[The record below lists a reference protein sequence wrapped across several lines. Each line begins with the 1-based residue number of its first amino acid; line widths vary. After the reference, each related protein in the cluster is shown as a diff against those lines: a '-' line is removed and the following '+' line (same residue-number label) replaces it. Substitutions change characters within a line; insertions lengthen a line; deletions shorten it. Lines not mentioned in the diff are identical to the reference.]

1 MATFLFDEIIFGP
14 VLSRRLGNSLGIN
27 LLPVTK
33 KICNFNCLYC
43 ECGLTDYSSS
53 RKGVS
58 LPTRKEVETKL
69 QETLISFSEMGEKID
84 TITFAGNGE
93 PTLHPSFPQI
103 IYDTIALR
111 ERYCPETKIAV
122 LSNATLIGKKGIHN
136 ALQKIEYN
144 ILKLD
149 SAFKETIQQIN
160 CPKGDFSIDH
170 LISQLRTF
178 NTNLTIQTLFVKG
191 RYKGYAFD
199 NSTEKEV
206 EAWLQAIKKIK
217 PQLVM
222 VYTIARDTP
231 IKSIEKISQEELEA
245 IAIRVKKI
253 GILVTIS
260 T

>member
-1 MATFLFDEIIFGP
+1 MTTFLFDEIIFGP

-27 LLPVTK
+27 LLPLTK

-43 ECGLTDYSSS
+43 ECGLTNYSFSTKDSS
-53 RKGVS
+53 M
-58 LPTRKEVETKL
+58 PTRKAVEKNL
-69 QETLISFSEMGEKID
+69 RKILIDFSKTGKRID
-84 TITFAGNGE
+84 SITFAGNGE

-103 IYDTIALR
+103 IDDTIILR
-111 ERYCPETKIAV
+111 DKYYPKAKIAV
-122 LSNATLIGKKGIHN
+122 LSNATLIGKENIHK
-136 ALQKIEYN
+136 ALQKIEYK

-149 SAFKETIQQIN
+149 SVFQETIQKIN

-170 LISQLRTF
+170 LISQLRIF

-191 RYKGYAFD
+191 RYKGYSFD
-199 NSTEKEV
+199 NSSEKEL
-206 EAWLQAIKKIK
+206 EAWLQVIKKIN

-231 IKSIEKISQEELEA
+231 IESIEKISQEKLEA
-245 IAIRVKKI
+245 IAHRVRKM
-253 GILVTIS
+253 GIPATIS

>member
-27 LLPVTK
+27 LLPITK

-43 ECGLTDYSSS
+43 ECGLTDYRFS
-53 RKGVS
+53 RKDTS
-58 LPTRKEVETKL
+58 MPTRKAVEKNL
-69 QETLISFSEMGEKID
+69 KKNLINFSTMGKEID

-103 IYDTIALR
+103 IDDTIILR
-111 ERYCPETKIAV
+111 DKYYPKAKIAV
-122 LSNATLIGKKGIHN
+122 LSNATLIGIEDINK

-149 SAFKETIQQIN
+149 SALQVTIQKIN

-170 LISQLRTF
+170 LIKQLRII

-191 RYKGYAFD
+191 RYKGYSFD
-199 NSTEKEV
+199 NSTENELK
-206 EAWLQAIKKIK
+206 AWLKAIKKIN

-231 IKSIEKISQEELEA
+231 IKSIEKISQEKLEV
-245 IAIRVKKI
+245 IANRVKKM
-253 GILVTIS
+253 GIPATIS

>member
-1 MATFLFDEIIFGP
+1 MATFLFNEIIFGP

-27 LLPVTK
+27 LLPVNK

-53 RKGVS
+53 KKDTS
-58 LPTRKEVETKL
+58 LPTRKSVETNLK
-69 QETLISFSEMGEKID
+69 ETLISFSEMGKVID
-84 TITFAGNGE
+84 PITFAGNGE

-103 IYDTIALR
+103 IDDTIALR
-111 ERYCPETKIAV
+111 EKYCPKAKIAV
-122 LSNATLIGKKGIHN
+122 LSNATLIEDDEIHK

-149 SAFKETIQQIN
+149 SAFQETMQQIN

-170 LISQLRTF
+170 LITKLSTF
-178 NTNLTIQTLFVKG
+178 NNNLTIQTLFVKG
-191 RYKGYAFD
+191 RYKGYSFD
-199 NSTEKEV
+199 NSSEKELK
-206 EAWLQAIKKIK
+206 EWLQALKKIN

-231 IKSIEKISQEELEA
+231 IENIEKISQEKLEA
-245 IAIRVKKI
+245 IAIRVRKM
-253 GILVTIS
+253 GIPATIS